1 MIPLAGNSADEEET
15 LHETDQAGLTQNHTR
30 EFLSLKCLE
39 FAWSLADAVFQIFQS
54 AIFNKYI

>member
-1 MIPLAGNSADEEET
+1 MIANFLQLWLMIPLAGNSADEEET

-39 FAWSLADAVFQIFQS
+39 FA
-54 AIFNKYI
+54 